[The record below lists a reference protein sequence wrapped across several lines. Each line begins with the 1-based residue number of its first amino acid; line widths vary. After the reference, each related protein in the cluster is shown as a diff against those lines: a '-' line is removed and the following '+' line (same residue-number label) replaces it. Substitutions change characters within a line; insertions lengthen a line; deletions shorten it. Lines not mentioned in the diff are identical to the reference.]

1 MLRAVLD
8 CFHQETNDIVKTY
21 TEKLMAL
28 YISSKP
34 RSGTD
39 HPYLAAPLS
48 LLQLMFDEFASLD
61 GFIYIGIEFP
71 LL

>member
-1 MLRAVLD
+1 MLGAVLD

-28 YISSKP
+28 LITSKP

-39 HPYLAAPLS
+39 HPYSAAPFS
-48 LLQLMFDEFASLD
+48 LFQLMFDEFASMD
-61 GFIYIGIEFP
+61 GFIYIGI
-71 LL
+71 